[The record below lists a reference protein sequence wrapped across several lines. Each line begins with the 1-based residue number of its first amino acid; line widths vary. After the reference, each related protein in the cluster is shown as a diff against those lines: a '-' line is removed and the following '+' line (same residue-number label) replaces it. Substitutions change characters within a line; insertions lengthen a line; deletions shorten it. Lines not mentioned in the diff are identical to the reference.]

1 MKKIFSAITLVAFS
15 TTLTFAQSADEI
27 ITKFIAAVGG
37 KDAIAKLNDY
47 TMVMTGDVQGNSLE
61 ITQIRKGTD
70 KMSQSVSVG
79 AMGEIAKTLC
89 DGKNVRVESQ
99 MTGTQNLEGKFL
111 KATVAQAGTFPE
123 LLYSSNGIKMTVVGS
138 EKINGVDSHKIELAV
153 EDYKWFEFYE
163 KESGLKIRQ
172 VIESP
177 QGTATTTLTDY
188 KEVGGIKFAHK
199 INQDLG
205 AFVLDLTVN
214 KVEINKGIPDSA
226 FEIK

>member
-1 MKKIFSAITLVAFS
+1 MKKIFSIVAISILS
-15 TTLTFAQSADEI
+15 TTFSVAQSAEEI
-27 ITKFIAAVGG
+27 IAKFVTAVGG
-37 KDAIAKLNDY
+37 KDAIAKVNDY

-70 KMSQSVSVG
+70 KLSQVVSVG
-79 AMGEIAKTLC
+79 AMGEVAKTLC
-89 DGKNVRVESQ
+89 DGKNVKIESQ

-111 KATVAQAGTFPE
+111 KATIAQAGTFPE
-123 LLYSSNGIKMTVVGS
+123 PLYSSSGVKMTVVGS
-138 EKINGVDSHKIELAV
+138 EKINGIDSHKIEMSV
-153 EDYKWFEFYE
+153 EDFKWYEFYE

-188 KEVGGIKFAHK
+188 KEVGGVKFAHK

-205 AFVLDLTVN
+205 MFVLDLTVN
-214 KVEINKGIPDSA
+214 KVDVNKGTPDSA